1 MMKLFLIYRKK
12 ISFFTCRRVFFFFYL
27 CIWGEGKLSVTNKI
41 IFSSHYLKKKE
52 DVCEN
57 FREKDRFGLT
67 LRSRD
72 RNAVRIFSFFFS
84 ISTRHEHDFLKPTC
98 YEKSCDTTEKC
109 VIQCEM
115 MKIFRCSLAREF
127 SSLFSHAIFLSLSMW
142 CWMKQQP

>member
-12 ISFFTCRRVFFFFYL
+12 ISFFTCRRVFFLLLLVYMRR
-27 CIWGEGKLSVTNKI
+27 GQVVRNKQNNI
-41 IFSSHYLKKKE
+41 LFSLFKKKYY
-52 DVCEN
+52 VCEN

-127 SSLFSHAIFLSLSMW
+127 SSLFSHAIFLSLSM
-142 CWMKQQP
+142 